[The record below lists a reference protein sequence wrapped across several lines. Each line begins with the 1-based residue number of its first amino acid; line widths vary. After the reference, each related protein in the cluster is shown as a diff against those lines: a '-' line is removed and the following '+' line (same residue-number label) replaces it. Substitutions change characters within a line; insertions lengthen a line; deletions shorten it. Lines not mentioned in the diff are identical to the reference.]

1 MQNVDIS
8 IVIVNYNVKA
18 FLEQCLMAIDRA
30 THDLAVETFVVDN
43 ASVDGS
49 QTMVKKRFPQVQLIE
64 NRVNVGFSTA
74 NNQALRKARG
84 TYVLILNP
92 DTLIQE
98 DTLIILKNYLD
109 RHEEVGAVGCKLI
122 NPDGSFQITSRRSL
136 PTPWIA
142 FTRIVGLSK
151 IFPKSRLFGRYNMTY
166 LDPNIETEVDVLPG
180 SLMFIRREILETIGY
195 FDETFFMYGEDV
207 DLCYRITKQNWK
219 IMYVPETKA
228 IHYKGESTKKSE
240 FSFVSNFYTAMLI
253 FANKHFKHRYSIFL
267 RMLLVMGIYG
277 RAFFSYLWR
286 VIKNVISTTIDLVL
300 IIFSIFAAIKIW
312 LPHYALERFSVVYP
326 IFVLVW
332 FIALYLFGVYHKKG
346 RFRLKPVLYSTVV
359 GLLVNSTFVYFFK
372 QFAYSRVVVL
382 ISFVLIVVTLSLWRT
397 IYRLAGP
404 LAKKGPISKLRRA
417 IIIGAGKEGK
427 RILKQLQ
434 NRPDMH
440 YEVCGFVDF
449 DQKSIGKTIDGIEV
463 LATIDNVR
471 DVVRIEK
478 INDVIFSSDRL
489 TNAQILETII
499 LAQRSGVNFRI
510 VPHELEYIVAKSSV
524 DEIDTV
530 QMLDFSGV
538 ADPLDL
544 IVKRFFDIVCALI
557 MIVVTLPV
565 VLFNLIL
572 GGRLTRRV
580 VAGYMGKPISIY
592 LFRGGIPFLRSTP
605 LYYAV
610 FIGMLSIVGSEIS
623 EYDPKDYRAIYKPGL
638 TGLVQIKAREKKKA
652 LTQQEKDYYNLYYVK
667 NQSVITDIQILLKS
681 IF

>member
-1 MQNVDIS
+1 MKNIDIS

-18 FLEQCLMAIDRA
+18 FLEQCLMAIERA
-30 THDLAVETFVVDN
+30 KHDLTIEIFVVDN

-49 QTMVKKRFPQVQLIE
+49 QTMVKKKFPNVHLIE
-64 NRVNVGFSTA
+64 NRINVGFSKA
-74 NNQALRKARG
+74 NNQALRKSKGRY
-84 TYVLILNP
+84 TLILNP

-98 DTLIILKNYLD
+98 DTLLILSNYLSIHQD
-109 RHEEVGAVGCKLI
+109 VGAVGCKLI

-151 IFPKSRLFGRYNMTY
+151 LFPKNRLFGRYNMTY
-166 LDPNIETEVDVLPG
+166 LDPNVETEVDVLPG
-180 SLMFIRREILETIGY
+180 SLMFIRHEILSTIDY
-195 FDETFFMYGEDV
+195 FDESFFMYGEDV
-207 DLCYRITKQNWK
+207 DLCFRIKKQGWK
-219 IMYVPETKA
+219 IVYIPETKA

-253 FANKHFKHRYSIFL
+253 FANKHFKHRYSIFI
-267 RMLLVMGIYG
+267 RILLVTGIYG
-277 RAFFSYLWR
+277 RALFSYLWR
-286 VIKNVISTTIDLVL
+286 VIKNLITPAIDVALMVL
-300 IIFSIFAAIKIW
+300 SIFAAIKIW
-312 LPHYALERFSVVYP
+312 LPHYPLDRFSVVYP

-332 FIALYLFGVYHKKG
+332 FAALYLFGVYHKKG
-346 RFRLKPVLYSTVV
+346 KFRLKPVVWSSIV

-382 ISFVLIVVTLSLWRT
+382 ISFLLIIVSLNLWRI
-397 IYRLAGP
+397 IYRLSGP

-427 RILKQLQ
+427 RILRQLQ

-440 YEVCGFVDF
+440 YEICGFVDF
-449 DQKSIGKTIDGIEV
+449 EQKSIGKTIDGIEV
-463 LATIDNVR
+463 LATIDNIR

-544 IVKRFFDIVCALI
+544 IVKRLFDIACAMLLI
-557 MIVVTLPV
+557 ILSLPL
-565 VLFNLIL
+565 VLVNFLL
-572 GGRLTRRV
+572 GARPKRRV
-580 VAGYMGKPISIY
+580 VAGYMGKPISISM
-592 LFRGGIPFLRSTP
+592 FQGGIGFLKYLP
-605 LYYAV
+605 LYYSV
-610 FIGMLSIVGSEIS
+610 FTGTLSIVGSEIS
-623 EYDPKDYRAIYKPGL
+623 EYDPRDYRAIYKPGL
-638 TGLVQIKAREKKKA
+638 TGLVQLKVREKKKA